1 MAFASG
7 WPGMMLE
14 NGLTPG
20 APPKCAASRSTAD
33 RTPGARNAIWTKQ
46 VSSTMP
52 RLHRP
57 SIRGRGG
64 GRPCRGG
71 GCRGGGCRGGG
82 CRGGG
87 CRGGGC
93 RGGGWGGSCCG
104 AGNCCVCDPVCCGGW
119 SSWAWTAGSC
129 ASAGAQ
135 NTQSAGGRGQSAG
148 ACQPGGRAHAGGGSA
163 HPGGARHTQ
172 PCTLISRACRIS
184 GQDAV

>member
-1 MAFASG
+1 MTFASG

-52 RLHRP
+52 RLDRP
-57 SIRGRGG
+57 SIRARGG

-71 GCRGGGCRGGG
+71 GCRGGC
-82 CRGGG
+82 C
-87 CRGGGC
+87 C
-93 RGGGWGGSCCG
+93 GGWGGSCCGGGWRGGCCG
-104 AGNCCVCDPVCCGGW
+104 AGNCCVCDPVCCCGGW

-148 ACQPGGRAHAGGGSA
+148 ACQPGGGAQPGGGSG

>member
-7 WPGMMLE
+7 WPGMLLE
-14 NGLTPG
+14 DGVTPG

-52 RLHRP
+52 RLDRP

-71 GCRGGGCRGGG
+71 GCRGGGC
-82 CRGGG
+82 C
-87 CRGGGC
+87 C
-93 RGGGWGGSCCG
+93 GGWGGSCCG

-148 ACQPGGRAHAGGGSA
+148 AGQPGGGAQPGAGSG